1 MRFLQQLLDTSLIH
15 VNRGLVS
22 AVTAGKRSDAI
33 AAIWGVILCLICPLH
48 IQWILESDAVVS
60 ALVRAHF
67 SILNSG
73 SLSLKATDLNRVLRK
88 SESQGR
94 INRNRIFGCPLPCL
108 TIISMACHI
117 SRLNMNNIKNVVL
130 RWCTDLLYCFILPF
144 SIFLFY
150 VFIYKLKCTTHPS
163 SRVLFLSNTLNIKEL
178 SITGCMAYTLSN
190 RSNVLFSAQYGDCV
204 TGIV

>member
-1 MRFLQQLLDTSLIH
+1 MFYFFFLRFLQQLLDTSLIH

-33 AAIWGVILCLICPLH
+33 AAIWGVVICLICPLH

-73 SLSLKATDLNRVLRK
+73 SLSLKVTDRNRVLRK

-108 TIISMACHI
+108 TIIPMACHI

-144 SIFLFY
+144 SIF
-150 VFIYKLKCTTHPS
+150 S
-163 SRVLFLSNTLNIKEL
+163 FLCLHL
-178 SITGCMAYTLSN
+178 
-190 RSNVLFSAQYGDCV
+190 
-204 TGIV
+204 

>member
-1 MRFLQQLLDTSLIH
+1 MHRLWSCVICHRILVINIYPKVYNTSIKHLKVPEIGIINYCSKSVIFFLRFLQQLLDTSLIH

-48 IQWILESDAVVS
+48 IQRKLESDAVVS
-60 ALVRAHF
+60 ALVQAHF

-73 SLSLKATDLNRVLRK
+73 SLSLKVTDRNRVLRK

-94 INRNRIFGCPLPCL
+94 INRNRICGCPLPCL

-117 SRLNMNNIKNVVL
+117 SRLNMNNIKNVV
-130 RWCTDLLYCFILPF
+130 
-144 SIFLFY
+144 
-150 VFIYKLKCTTHPS
+150 
-163 SRVLFLSNTLNIKEL
+163 
-178 SITGCMAYTLSN
+178 
-190 RSNVLFSAQYGDCV
+190 
-204 TGIV
+204 

>member
-15 VNRGLVS
+15 VNRGVVS

-33 AAIWGVILCLICPLH
+33 AAIWGLILCLICPLH

-73 SLSLKATDLNRVLRK
+73 SLSLKARLTEERIPRSNKQESDLWMPSSL
-88 SESQGR
+88 
-94 INRNRIFGCPLPCL
+94 
-108 TIISMACHI
+108 
-117 SRLNMNNIKNVVL
+117 LNHYSDGL
-130 RWCTDLLYCFILPF
+130 SHLPF
-144 SIFLFY
+144 KYEQHQKCCITLMHRIALLFYPPFFYLSFLFL
-150 VFIYKLKCTTHPS
+150 LKCTTHPS
-163 SRVLFLSNTLNIKEL
+163 SRVLFLSDTLNIKEF
-178 SITGCMAYTLSN
+178 SVIGCMAYTLSN